1 MHINDGVKKK
11 LNKKNIKK
19 PDIIC
24 SRNNQAVKKMKKKN
38 KGK

>member
-19 PDIIC
+19 PDIIWINF
-24 SRNNQAVKKMKKKN
+24 NNLFSE
-38 KGK
+38 